1 MLDNPR
7 GSNYTGGTVSAPVF
21 RAIAQHLINT
31 SELFAPPLPQG
42 VSTAVAEQPRPQEK
56 AGTAKNAPAA
66 VTFSANLIPDVRG
79 LSVRRAVATLKT
91 RKLEPVV
98 AGSGTVVRQ
107 NPVAGQPAKE
117 GTRVTLV
124 CQPKAV
130 QAMSLK

>member
-1 MLDNPR
+1 
-7 GSNYTGGTVSAPVF
+7 
-21 RAIAQHLINT
+21 
-31 SELFAPPLPQG
+31 
-42 VSTAVAEQPRPQEK
+42 
-56 AGTAKNAPAA
+56 
-66 VTFSANLIPDVRG
+66 
-79 LSVRRAVATLKT
+79 
-91 RKLEPVV
+91 V